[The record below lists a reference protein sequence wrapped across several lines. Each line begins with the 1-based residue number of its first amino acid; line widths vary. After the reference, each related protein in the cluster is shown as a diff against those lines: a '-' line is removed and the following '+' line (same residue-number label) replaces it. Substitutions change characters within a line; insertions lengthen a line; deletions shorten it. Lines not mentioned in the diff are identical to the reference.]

1 MTNWYELMTG
11 DLVKRIKSDFDKD
24 AYFVY
29 DTYSDKT
36 RLFLGSREVS
46 RCDRE
51 YGSMYRALWRTYDAL
66 MRGEFD
72 VD

>member
-11 DLVKRIKSDFDKD
+11 DLIKRIKSDFGKD

-29 DTYSDKT
+29 DTGSDDV
-36 RLFLGSREVS
+36 RLSLGSREVS
-46 RCDRE
+46 RRDRE
-51 YGSMYRALWRTYDAL
+51 YGSMYRATWRVYDAL
-66 MRGEFD
+66 MREEFE